1 MSNSNLIQKEVY
13 YSLLPAKKSE
23 RNLGVWDLMAVQIC
37 FGIAAWF
44 FLTGAMTGMLLPAR
58 EAVPTILFG
67 NCIPIFLI
75 AFIGIASS
83 RYGVEQLTVSSG
95 IFGQKGSVLM
105 LLFYAFACYPA
116 LAVATLMFGQSAT
129 KFVGQLNGPVFLSSE
144 TTGVVIFAVA
154 ALIIGVYIAF
164 LGPTALQWFTRL
176 SAIFMMLILA
186 GLIVYI
192 LNYHGFASIWN
203 AEPAE
208 PYYFEGN
215 PGLGKAWS
223 RATALEVN
231 VGLGLS
237 WGFFFGQWTRLA
249 KTESGGYHGCMW
261 GWGILSAVAGVFA
274 AFTALAI
281 GVYDPTLW
289 IVQVCN
295 EIGSNTLALLG
306 LLLMSV
312 ANVTSVA
319 TLVYPEAISIRSR
332 FPKINWKLALAIGSV
347 PTLILLSPN
356 VYYMISK
363 VYAIIGLLTG
373 IYSAIVVAD
382 FLFIS
387 KCRFRMREFFSFN
400 KGYQYAK
407 GWNPA
412 ALIAV
417 VIGFIVYLAILNPLT
432 WESATG
438 LFPYITAGLPTFFIT
453 AIAYTILMKAW
464 VLKKYKI
471 PFVNDNAIE
480 GENSAAEEA

>member
-1 MSNSNLIQKEVY
+1 MANPNAQIQKEVY
-13 YSLLPAKKSE
+13 FSLLPVKKGE
-23 RNLGVWDLMAVQIC
+23 RTYGMWDLMAVQIC

-44 FLTGAMTGMLLPAR
+44 FLTGAQTGMLLPAR
-58 EAVPTILFG
+58 EAIPTILFG
-67 NCIPIFLI
+67 NCIPICLI

-105 LLFYAFACYPA
+105 LIFYMVACYPA

-129 KFVGQLNGPVFLSSE
+129 KFIAQLNGPEVLSSE
-144 TTGVVIFAVA
+144 SSGVVIFAVA

-164 LGPTALQWFTRL
+164 LGPNALRWFTRL
-176 SAIFMMLILA
+176 SAIFMMLIIA
-186 GLIVYI
+186 ALIIYI
-192 LNYHGFASIWN
+192 FKYYGFSNIWN

-208 PYYFEGN
+208 PYVFEGN
-215 PGLGKAWS
+215 PELGVAWS

-249 KTESGGYHGCMW
+249 RTEGNGYHGCMW
-261 GWGILSAVAGVFA
+261 GWGVLAAVAGVFA

-289 IVQVCN
+289 IVQVSN
-295 EIGSNTLALLG
+295 EIGNNVLSVIG
-306 LLLMSV
+306 LLLMAV

-319 TLVYPEAISIRSR
+319 TLVYPEAISIRAR
-332 FPKINWKLALAIGSV
+332 FPKIGWIAALALGSV
-347 PTLILLSPN
+347 PTLLLLFPS

-373 IYSAIVVAD
+373 IYSAIVVSD
-382 FLFIS
+382 YLFVS
-387 KCRFRMREFFSFN
+387 KGKFRIREFFSTKN
-400 KGYQYAK
+400 GYQYAN

-417 VIGFIVYLAILNPLT
+417 AVGFITYLSILNPLT
-432 WESATG
+432 WTSATG
-438 LFPYITAGLPTFFIT
+438 LFPYISAGLPTFFMTGIV
-453 AIAYTILMKAW
+453 YTILMKAW
-464 VLKKYKI
+464 IVKKYKI
-471 PFVNDNAIE
+471 PFVNDTEIE
-480 GENSAAEEA
+480 KE

>member
-1 MSNSNLIQKEVY
+1 MSNPNLIQKEVY
-13 YSLLPAKKSE
+13 YSLLPVKKSE
-23 RNLGVWDLMAVQIC
+23 RNLGMWDLMAVQIC

-44 FLTGAMTGMLLPAR
+44 FLTGAQTGMLLPAR
-58 EAVPTILFG
+58 EAIPTILFG
-67 NCIPIFLI
+67 NCIPICLI

-95 IFGQKGSVLM
+95 IFGHKGSVLM
-105 LLFYAFACYPA
+105 LIFYMLACYPA
-116 LAVATLMFGQSAT
+116 LAVATLMFGQSST
-129 KFVGQLNGPVFLSSE
+129 KFVAQLNGPEFLSSE
-144 TTGVVIFAVA
+144 TTGVVVFALA
-154 ALIIGVYIAF
+154 ALIVGVYIAY

-176 SAIFMMLILA
+176 SALFMMLILA
-186 GLIVYI
+186 GLIFYI
-192 LNYHGFASIWN
+192 LKYHGLSNIWS

-215 PGLGKAWS
+215 PGLSTAWS
-223 RATALEVN
+223 RASALEVN

-249 KTESGGYHGCMW
+249 KTEGSGYHGCMW
-261 GWGILSAVAGVFA
+261 GWGILAAVAGVFA

-289 IVQVCN
+289 IVQVCSDL
-295 EIGSNTLALLG
+295 GSNVLALLG
-306 LLLMSV
+306 LMLMAV

-332 FPKINWKLALAIGSV
+332 FPRLNWKMALALGSI
-347 PTLILLSPN
+347 PTLLLLSPD

-373 IYSAIVVAD
+373 IYSAIVVSD

-387 KCRFRMREFFSFN
+387 RGKFRMREFFSIN
-400 KGYQYAK
+400 KGYQYSK

-412 ALIAV
+412 ALIA
-417 VIGFIVYLAILNPLT
+417 IATGFIVYLSILNPLT
-432 WESATG
+432 WESASG

-453 AIAYTILMKAW
+453 AIVYTVLMKAW
-464 VLKKYKI
+464 ILKKYSI
-471 PFVNDNAIE
+471 PFVNDYKIE
-480 GENSAAEEA
+480 DDHSFIGK